1 MASAP
6 VLVLGNKI
14 DKAGAA
20 SEDEIRH
27 WLGLHG
33 QTTGK
38 VSLWFY
44 FCPPDN
50 FYKNRYAIPHGFWS
64 KTKPKYP
71 SQQITKVFIFLH
83 IFLVVKVAVS
93 GLYVMAWEKIQVHF
107 LRLEFT
113 L

>member
-1 MASAP
+1 MKLTGMQNSLLIFQSLLTDEQVASAP

-44 FCPPDN
+44 LLMMLCQQCFSGKCPPDN
-50 FYKNRYAIPHGFWS
+50 FYKNRCAIPHGF
-64 KTKPKYP
+64 
-71 SQQITKVFIFLH
+71 
-83 IFLVVKVAVS
+83 
-93 GLYVMAWEKIQVHF
+93 
-107 LRLEFT
+107 
-113 L
+113 

>member
-44 FCPPDN
+44 LLMMLCQQCFSGKCPPDN
-50 FYKNRYAIPHGFWS
+50 FL
-64 KTKPKYP
+64 KTDMQFHMDFEYP

-83 IFLVVKVAVS
+83 IFLVVN
-93 GLYVMAWEKIQVHF
+93 
-107 LRLEFT
+107 
-113 L
+113 